1 VNGLSAKQRHR
12 INLLKHLGDWENIFP
27 TRTDYLNILGI
38 KRTTLYKH
46 FSPAEL
52 QEIENE
58 GLELRKKNTARLRAE
73 VFQSLLAK
81 AKSGNV
87 PAIKEFLNRTE
98 GKVKEIREHTG
109 RNGEPLYGGI
119 QIELVS
125 PKGKTGKQE
134 SCGKG
139 GKRTPQ
145 QSGFS

>member
-1 VNGLSAKQRHR
+1 MNYRNNRKIHNRSEQKVNRLSAKQRHR
-12 INLLKHLGDWENIFP
+12 INLLKHLGNWENIFP
-27 TRTDYLNILGI
+27 SRTDYLNILGI

-58 GLELRKKNTARLRAE
+58 GIELRKKNTARPRAE

-98 GKVKEIREHTG
+98 GKVVDKYERYG
-109 RNGEPLYGGI
+109 KNGQPLYGGI
-119 QIELVS
+119 QIKLVS
-125 PKGKTGKQE
+125 PKGKTGK
-134 SCGKG
+134 
-139 GKRTPQ
+139 
-145 QSGFS
+145 

>member
-1 VNGLSAKQRHR
+1 MNRLSAKQRHR

-46 FSPAEL
+46 FSPTEL

-58 GLELRKKNTARLRAE
+58 GIELRKKNSARPRAK

-109 RNGEPLYGGI
+109 KGGEPLFGSV
-119 QIELVS
+119 EFTFVHVNKKDVDE
-125 PKGKTGKQE
+125 PN
-134 SCGKG
+134 
-139 GKRTPQ
+139 
-145 QSGFS
+145 